1 MAEEQDDSQKTE
13 DPTAKRLS
21 EARNEGNLPISRDF
35 STWILLL
42 GIVITAVAL
51 LPTTI
56 SQMMGPL
63 TAVVEKSGEIR
74 LGEGSFFNAMEQIF
88 GAFSI
93 PLLSITILLMIMG
106 VLGWV
111 LQTGLI
117 FNMGLFKLK
126 WERLNPVEGVKRLF
140 SMQSLV
146 ELIKSVAK
154 IVVVGAIA
162 YMILEPI
169 FIRSEGLTGMNNGQL
184 VTTTYELCLHLLFAV
199 FLTFTAIAAADF
211 FYQRFTYFKNLRMTK
226 SEVKEEFRQTEGD
239 PHVKS
244 RLRQIRTEKAR
255 KRMMAAVPKA
265 DVVITNPTHFAI
277 ALKYESGLMQAP
289 VVIAKGQDFV
299 AQKIREVA
307 EAHKVPLVSNPPLAR
322 ALYASV
328 EIDEEIP
335 PQHYRAVAEII
346 SFIYKLK
353 KAKG

>member
-1 MAEEQDDSQKTE
+1 MAEDQDDSQKTE
-13 DPTAKRLS
+13 DPTAKRLQ

-42 GIVITAVAL
+42 GILITAMVM
-51 LPTTI
+51 LPGMI
-56 SQMMGPL
+56 GQMMGPL
-63 TAVVEKSGEIR
+63 TATLEKAGEIH
-74 LGEGSFFNAMEQIF
+74 LGEDSFFSAIGHIF
-88 GAFSI
+88 GAFSG
-93 PLLSITILLMIMG
+93 PVLMITVTLMIMAT
-106 VLGWV
+106 LGWV

-117 FNMGLFKLK
+117 LNMSLFKLK
-126 WERLNPVEGVKRLF
+126 WERLNPVEGIKRLF
-140 SMQSLV
+140 SMQSIV

-154 IVVVGAIA
+154 IIAVGIVA
-162 YMILEPI
+162 YMILEPV
-169 FIRSEGLTGMNNGQL
+169 FMRSEGLTGIDNGRL
-184 VTTTYELCLHLLFAV
+184 VSTTYELCMRLLFAV
-199 FLTFTAIAAADF
+199 FLVFTAIAAGDF

-226 SEVKEEFRQTEGD
+226 AEVKEEFRQTEGD
-239 PHVKS
+239 PHVKG

-277 ALKYESGLMQAP
+277 ALKYETGMMQAP
-289 VVIAKGQDFV
+289 VVVAKGQDFI
-299 AQKIREVA
+299 AQRIREIA
-307 EAHKVPLVSNPPLAR
+307 KEHKVPMVSNPPLAR

-346 SFIYKLK
+346 SFIYRLK